1 MTNLLDYKQR
11 LIVLKKDYTDLLN
24 QLKLTDDRE
33 KWDYFYSKLQ
43 EINIYL
49 QKIEI
54 ILRRKE
60 RIDTLEYLEKCFSLK
75 I

>member
-33 KWDYFYSKLQ
+33 KWDYFYGKLQ